1 MNEPP
6 WLQKAVQTLSLG
18 LSQLSVPVVVGREP
32 SGERTVEDEQERRS
46 AMSGMVTLMK
56 MQDLTGK
63 VAVITGASS
72 GIGEAAARLLVAE
85 GVSVV
90 LVARRR
96 ERLKALAAELGEAA
110 SVIEADV
117 GDRAQVAALFDQ
129 VRDRFGGVDLLFNN
143 AGLGVNSRFE
153 ASDPADWKRM
163 IDVNLFGV
171 LNCTQAAIPLLRGRP
186 GAMISSV
193 SSVGGRYG
201 VESWSVYSATKFAVV
216 GFHDAL
222 RKELGPEGIRVSVI
236 EPGAV
241 WTEFGHNVSEALD
254 ERRKALAA
262 LTSEDVAQALVY
274 AFAQPPNV
282 LVEEILLRPV
292 LQVAP

>member
-1 MNEPP
+1 
-6 WLQKAVQTLSLG
+6 
-18 LSQLSVPVVVGREP
+18 
-32 SGERTVEDEQERRS
+32 
-46 AMSGMVTLMK
+46 MK

-72 GIGEAAARLLVAE
+72 GIGEATARLLVAE
-85 GVSVV
+85 GVRVV

-96 ERLKALAAELGEAA
+96 ERIDALAAELGDAA
-110 SVIEADV
+110 LSLVADV
-117 GDRAQVAALFDQ
+117 ADATAVAALFAS
-129 VRDRFGGVDLLFNN
+129 VERRFGGLDLLFNN
-143 AGLGVNSRFE
+143 AGLGVNARFD

-163 IDVNLFGV
+163 IDVNLYGV
-171 LNCTQAAIPLLRGRP
+171 LHCTRAAIPLMRGRA

-201 VESWSVYSATKFAVV
+201 TESWSVYSATKFAVV

-222 RKELGPEGIRVSVI
+222 RKELGGEGIRVSVI

-241 WTEFGHNVSEALD
+241 WTEFGQNVSEAMR
-254 ERRKALAA
+254 ERRESLDA

-274 AFAQPPNV
+274 AFAQPPRV
-282 LVEEILLRPV
+282 LVEEILIRPV
-292 LQVAP
+292 RQVAP

>member
-1 MNEPP
+1 
-6 WLQKAVQTLSLG
+6 
-18 LSQLSVPVVVGREP
+18 
-32 SGERTVEDEQERRS
+32 
-46 AMSGMVTLMK
+46 MK

-72 GIGEAAARLLVAE
+72 GIGEATARLLVSE
-85 GVSVV
+85 GVRVV

-96 ERLKALAAELGEAA
+96 ERIAALVEDLGDAAVALT
-110 SVIEADV
+110 ADV
-117 GDRAQVAALFDQ
+117 GDAAAVASVFAE
-129 VRDRFGGVDLLFNN
+129 VERRFGGLDLLFNN
-143 AGLGVNSRFE
+143 AGLGVNARFE

-163 IDVNLFGV
+163 MDVNLYGV
-171 LNCTQAAIPLLRGRP
+171 LHCTQAAIPLMRGRA

-201 VESWSVYSATKFAVV
+201 TESWSVYSATKFAVV

-222 RKELGPEGIRVSVI
+222 RKELGGEGIRVSVI

-241 WTEFGHNVSEALD
+241 WTEFGQNVSEAMR
-254 ERRKALAA
+254 ERRESLDA

-274 AFAQPPNV
+274 AFAQPPRV
-282 LVEEILLRPV
+282 LVEEILIRPV
-292 LQVAP
+292 RQVTP

>member
-1 MNEPP
+1 
-6 WLQKAVQTLSLG
+6 
-18 LSQLSVPVVVGREP
+18 
-32 SGERTVEDEQERRS
+32 
-46 AMSGMVTLMK
+46 MK

-72 GIGEAAARLLVAE
+72 GIGQAAARLLVAE
-85 GVSVV
+85 GVHVV

-96 ERLKALAAELGEAA
+96 DRLDALARELGEAA
-110 SVIEADV
+110 TVVQTDVADL
-117 GDRAQVAALFDQ
+117 AQVKALFDQ
-129 VRDRFGGVDLLFNN
+129 VRTRFGGLDLLFNN
-143 AGLGVNSRFE
+143 AGIGISAAFE
-153 ASDPADWKRM
+153 ASTPDDWKTM
-163 IDVNLFGV
+163 VDVNLYGV
-171 LNCTQAAIPLLRGRP
+171 FNCTHEAIALMRGRP

-201 VESWSVYSATKFAVV
+201 VQNWSVYSATKYAVV

-222 RKELGPEGIRVSVI
+222 RKELGPDRIRVSVI

-241 WTEFGHNVSEALD
+241 WTEFGENVGEAMKDRREKLEALS
-254 ERRKALAA
+254 A
-262 LTSEDVAQALVY
+262 EDVAQALVY
-274 AFAQPPNV
+274 AFAQPANV

>member
-1 MNEPP
+1 
-6 WLQKAVQTLSLG
+6 
-18 LSQLSVPVVVGREP
+18 
-32 SGERTVEDEQERRS
+32 
-46 AMSGMVTLMK
+46 MK

-72 GIGEAAARLLVAE
+72 GIGEATARLLVSE
-85 GVSVV
+85 GVRVV

-96 ERLKALAAELGEAA
+96 ERIAALVGDLGDAAVALT
-110 SVIEADV
+110 ADV
-117 GDRAQVAALFDQ
+117 GDAATVASVFAE
-129 VRDRFGGVDLLFNN
+129 VERRFGGLDLLFNN
-143 AGLGVNSRFE
+143 AGLGVNARFE

-163 IDVNLFGV
+163 IDVNLYGV
-171 LNCTQAAIPLLRGRP
+171 LHCTQAAIPLMRGRA

-201 VESWSVYSATKFAVV
+201 TESWSVYSATKFAVV

-222 RKELGPEGIRVSVI
+222 RKELGGEGIRVSVI

-241 WTEFGHNVSEALD
+241 WTEFGQNVSDAMR
-254 ERRKALAA
+254 ERRESLDA

-274 AFAQPPNV
+274 AFAQPPRV
-282 LVEEILLRPV
+282 LVEEILIRPV
-292 LQVAP
+292 KQVAP

>member
-1 MNEPP
+1 
-6 WLQKAVQTLSLG
+6 
-18 LSQLSVPVVVGREP
+18 
-32 SGERTVEDEQERRS
+32 
-46 AMSGMVTLMK
+46 MK

-72 GIGEAAARLLVAE
+72 GIGEATVRLLVSE
-85 GVSVV
+85 GVRVV

-96 ERLKALAAELGEAA
+96 ERIAALVGDLGDAAVALT
-110 SVIEADV
+110 ADV
-117 GDRAQVAALFDQ
+117 GDAAAVASVFAE
-129 VRDRFGGVDLLFNN
+129 VERRFGGLDLLFNN
-143 AGLGVNSRFE
+143 AGLGVNARFE

-163 IDVNLFGV
+163 IDVNLYGV
-171 LNCTQAAIPLLRGRP
+171 LHCTQAAIPLMRGRA

-201 VESWSVYSATKFAVV
+201 TESWSVYSATKFAVV

-222 RKELGPEGIRVSVI
+222 RKELGGEGIRVSVI

-241 WTEFGHNVSEALD
+241 WTEFGQNVSDAMR
-254 ERRKALAA
+254 ERRESLDA

-274 AFAQPPNV
+274 AFAQPPRV
-282 LVEEILLRPV
+282 LVEEILIRPV
-292 LQVAP
+292 RQVAP

>member
-1 MNEPP
+1 
-6 WLQKAVQTLSLG
+6 
-18 LSQLSVPVVVGREP
+18 
-32 SGERTVEDEQERRS
+32 
-46 AMSGMVTLMK
+46 MK

-72 GIGEAAARLLVAE
+72 GIGEATARLLVAE
-85 GVSVV
+85 GVRVV

-96 ERLKALAAELGEAA
+96 DRIAALAAELGDAA
-110 SVIEADV
+110 LALTADV
-117 GDRAQVAALFDQ
+117 GNAAAVADVFGE
-129 VRDRFGGVDLLFNN
+129 VERRFGGLDLLFNN
-143 AGLGVNSRFE
+143 AGLGVNARFE

-163 IDVNLFGV
+163 IDVNLYGV
-171 LNCTQAAIPLLRGRP
+171 LHCTQAAIPLMRGRP

-201 VESWSVYSATKFAVV
+201 TETWSVYSATKFAVV

-222 RKELGPEGIRVSVI
+222 RKELGGEGIRVSVI

-241 WTEFGHNVSEALD
+241 WTEFGQNVSDAMRDRRESLD
-254 ERRKALAA
+254 A

-274 AFAQPPNV
+274 AFAQPPRV
-282 LVEEILLRPV
+282 LVEEILIRPV
-292 LQVAP
+292 KQLAP